1 MQLQSFLQQYAAH
14 PSYKAPRGNSLNAKS
29 WQTEA
34 PLRMLLNNLD
44 AEVAENPAELGS
56 IWRHRTSSTKHSGT
70 AKNHRN
76 IINTR

>member
-34 PLRMLLNNLD
+34 PLANAMLNN
-44 AEVAENPAELGS
+44 S
-56 IWRHRTSSTKHSGT
+56 RC
-70 AKNHRN
+70 
-76 IINTR
+76 